1 MMDLWQLAY
10 NCFGLPL
17 ARLALRIAAIF
28 QPKVSRGLRGRRG
41 SFREIETWLAG
52 RGAEGITS
60 GSILFHV
67 TSVGEYLQALPLMKE
82 LKEIDSSRPVFLSF
96 FSPSVEKRARS
107 CPHADLAFYLPEDTR
122 SNIRRLLGLLK
133 PKLIVISKFDIWPN
147 LVNLASKSGI
157 PLAVIAA
164 TLSPDSGRLKGISGR
179 FHRSFYKRLSLVCA
193 ISEND
198 ARNFTNLGVAGEN
211 CIVSGDTRFDQTFQ
225 RASEIPLDHPLVL
238 PFRGWETNCFRLA
251 CGSVWPA
258 DLQRLLPALAQL
270 GRTATRLRI
279 ILAPHEP
286 TPEQITKLTAWL
298 VRNKLSYELYSVL
311 KGRVET
317 QGPSEAIRRE
327 TRAVVIDTVGVL
339 AAVYRAADAAYVG
352 GSFGKGVHNTME
364 PACFGLPVLFGPQHR
379 NSYEATLMLE
389 AGGAFAVRDSR
400 QAASIISHFLTDE
413 AFLRHSGER
422 TREVVV
428 NNLGATRNTIAALA
442 QRFPG
447 AVSVK

>member
-1 MMDLWQLAY
+1 MDLWQLAY

-17 ARLALRIAAIF
+17 ARGASRLAALLR
-28 QPKVSRGLRGRRG
+28 PKFSQGLRGRRG
-41 SFREIETWLAG
+41 SFREIDAWLAG
-52 RGAEGITS
+52 RGAESPAG

-82 LKEIDSSRPVFLSF
+82 LKERDSSRPVFLSF
-96 FSPSVEKRARS
+96 FSPSVEKRARA

-147 LVNLASKSGI
+147 LVILASRSGI
-157 PLAVIAA
+157 PLVVIAA
-164 TLSPDSGRLKGISGR
+164 TLSPGSGRLRGISGL
-179 FHRSFYKRLSLVCA
+179 FHRSFYRRLNLICA
-193 ISEND
+193 ISEHD
-198 ARNFTNLGVAGEN
+198 ARNFTRLGVAEEN
-211 CIVSGDTRFDQTFQ
+211 CIVTGDTRFDQTFQ
-225 RASEIPLDHPLVL
+225 RASEVPQDHPLVL
-238 PFRGWETNCFRLA
+238 PFRGWEKNCFRLA

-270 GRTATRLRI
+270 TRTSSRLRI

-286 TPEQITKLTAWL
+286 TREQVARLTAWL
-298 VRNKLSYELYSVL
+298 ERHKLSYELYSTL
-311 KGRVET
+311 KSRVES
-317 QGPSEAIRRE
+317 QGPAGAIRRE
-327 TRAVVIDTVGVL
+327 TRAVVVDIVGVL

-400 QAASIISHFLTDE
+400 QAATIISHFLSDE
-413 AFLRHSGER
+413 IFLRHSGER
-422 TREVVV
+422 TREVVL
-428 NNLGATRNTIAALA
+428 NNLGATWRTLEALA
-442 QRFPG
+442 QRFPQALSG
-447 AVSVK
+447 K